1 MSELFENMEGVQEL
15 AVLPLR
21 NTVLFP
27 QVVVPLAVGRAKSVK
42 LIEEAVQHER
52 PIAILTQKNP
62 EDDSP
67 SMGDVYEIGTVAR
80 ILKVVKIAS
89 DNYSVIIQGQQRI
102 KLIEMTREEPFF
114 VGRFELLP
122 EPTDVDPDDQVEVE
136 ALFMNLKST
145 AKQVVKFITEVP
157 KEASQMVDGVND
169 PGQLCDFVAANMD
182 ISTEE
187 KQTIL
192 ETLPLKPRLKSVVT
206 LLARQLEVLRVSDKI
221 QSQIK
226 EEIDKNQREYYL
238 RQQLKAIKE
247 QLGDLDGDGGD
258 LEEIAQALEDKD
270 LPEEVEQ
277 VVRKQLNRLRM
288 MQPASSEYGVTR
300 TYIETLLDVLWGV
313 QTDDNLNIK
322 HARHILDS
330 DHYGLESVK
339 KRIIEYLAVRKLKKD
354 MKGPIL
360 CLVGPPGVGKTSLG
374 RSIAHALERKFVRI
388 SLGGVHD
395 ESEIRGHR
403 RTYVG
408 ALPGRIVQGLRK
420 AGTNNPVFM
429 LDEIDK
435 VGRDFRGDPS
445 AALLEVLDPE
455 QNRNFSDHYLEIP
468 VNLSNIL
475 FVATA
480 NMLDPISPPLRDR
493 MDVIEIPGY
502 TAYEKTHICRDYLI
516 PKQLELHGIT
526 EDNLT
531 ITSEALDVLIGK
543 YTREAGV
550 RNLERRIADVCRG
563 VAVTV
568 ATQEEESDEKVHIE
582 LTPDNLS
589 DYLGPERYTY
599 EVAERTSH
607 PGVATGLAW
616 TPAGGDILFI
626 EATRMPGRGEL
637 VLTGQLGDVMK
648 ESVRAALSYIRSH
661 NEDYLI
667 DHDLLR
673 KHDVHLHVPAG
684 AIPKDGPSAG
694 VTMFSA
700 LLSLLTSVKVRN
712 DVAMTGEITLR
723 GNVLPVGGIKE
734 KVLAAHRSGIKRVIM
749 PERNKKDLIDVTD
762 DIKNDLEIFFVNHV
776 HQLPD
781 LVFEQGYAF
790 VDLMA
795 QEKARAEHA
804 KAAAEAAS
812 E

>member
-1 MSELFENMEGVQEL
+1 MEQLEGIEEFS
-15 AVLPLR
+15 VLPLR

-27 QVVVPLAVGRAKSVK
+27 QVVVPLAVGRPRSVK
-42 LIEEAVQHER
+42 LIEEAADSDK
-52 PIAILTQKNP
+52 PIAILTQKEP
-62 EDDSP
+62 EEDHPGVDDI
-67 SMGDVYEIGTVAR
+67 YHTGTLAR

-89 DNYSVIIQGQQRI
+89 DNYSVIIQGQQR
-102 KLIEMTREEPFF
+102 LRLEEMTQDDPFF
-114 VGRFELLP
+114 KGSFEMLP
-122 EPTDVDPDDQVEVE
+122 EPSMPTGEEQVEIE
-136 ALFMNLKST
+136 ALFKNLKTT
-145 AKQVVKFITEVP
+145 AKQVVKFIPEMP
-157 KEASQMVDGVND
+157 KEASQMVDGVDD

-192 ETLPLKPRLKSVVT
+192 ETVPLKDRLTTVVT

-247 QLGDLDGDGGD
+247 QLGELDGEGGD
-258 LEEIAQALEDKD
+258 LEELASAIEDKD
-270 LPEEVEQ
+270 LPDEVQE
-277 VVRKQLNRLRM
+277 VCKKQLNRLRM

-300 TYIETLLDVLWGV
+300 TYVETLLDIPWRVS
-313 QTDDNLNIK
+313 TEDKLNIK
-322 HARHILDS
+322 AARAILDE
-330 DHYGLESVK
+330 DHYDLDKVK
-339 KRIIEYLAVRKLKKD
+339 KRIIEYLAVRKLKDD

-374 RSIAHALERKFVRI
+374 RSVARALDRKFVRI

-455 QNRNFSDHYLEIP
+455 QNNSFSDHYLEIP
-468 VNLSNIL
+468 VDLSNVL

-480 NMLDPISPPLRDR
+480 NMLDPISAPLRDR

-502 TAYEKTHICRDYLI
+502 TAYDKNKIARNYLI
-516 PKQLELHGIT
+516 PKQLDLHGID
-526 EDNLT
+526 EDNLV
-531 ITSEALDVLIGK
+531 IGDDALDKIIRSH
-543 YTREAGV
+543 TREAGV

-563 VAVTV
+563 VAVKV
-568 ATQEEESDEKVHIE
+568 AEVLDDPDETISIE
-582 LTPDNLS
+582 VTPENL
-589 DYLGPERYTY
+589 DDFLGPERYQY
-599 EVAERTSH
+599 EVAQRTSQ

-626 EATRMPGRGEL
+626 EATKMPGRGEL

-648 ESVRAALSYIRSH
+648 ESVRAALSYIRSRTGDFSI
-661 NEDYLI
+661 NSKFM
-667 DHDLLR
+667 R

-694 VTMFSA
+694 ITMFVA
-700 LLSLLTSVKVRN
+700 LLSLFTDIKVRS

-734 KVLAAHRSGIKRVIM
+734 KVLAAHRSGIKRIVL
-749 PERNKKDLIDVTD
+749 PERNEKDLVDVSEEIKEELKFFFLEDVT
-762 DIKNDLEIFFVNHV
+762 K
-776 HQLPD
+776 LPE
-781 LVFEQGYAF
+781 LVFEEGYEF
-790 VDLMA
+790 TEQPLPGEDDSEEG
-795 QEKARAEHA
+795 Q
-804 KAAAEAAS
+804 AEAG

>member
-1 MSELFENMEGVQEL
+1 MSEMQGVSQDQLLEGIQEL
-15 AVLPLR
+15 PVLPLR

-27 QVVVPLAVGRAKSVK
+27 QVVVPLAVGRPKSVK
-42 LIEEAVQHER
+42 LIEEATENDT
-52 PIAILTQKNP
+52 PIAILTQTNP
-62 EDDSP
+62 EIDDP
-67 SMGDVYEIGTVAR
+67 TTDDLFNVGTVAR
-80 ILKVVKIAS
+80 VLKVVKVAA

-102 KLIEMTREEPFF
+102 VLEEMLQEEPYFK
-114 VGRFELLP
+114 GRFEVQDTP
-122 EPTDVDPDDQVEVE
+122 QPTAEDQVEIQ
-136 ALFMNLKST
+136 ALFRNLKST
-145 AKQVVKFITEVP
+145 AKQVVKFIPEMP
-157 KEASQMVDGVND
+157 KEASQMVDGVDD

-182 ISTEE
+182 IEVDE
-187 KQTIL
+187 KQEILQTID
-192 ETLPLKPRLKSVVT
+192 LKERLQTVVT

-221 QSQIK
+221 QNQIK

-247 QLGDLDGDGGD
+247 QLGELDGEGGD
-258 LEEIAQALEDKD
+258 LEELARSIDEKK
-270 LPEEVEQ
+270 LPEEVEEKA
-277 VVRKQLNRLRM
+277 RKQLNRLRM

-300 TYIETLLDVLWGV
+300 TYVETLLDIPWME
-313 QTDDNLNIK
+313 QTTDKLNIK
-322 HARHILDS
+322 NARQILDE
-330 DHYGLESVK
+330 DHYDLDKVK
-339 KRIIEYLAVRKLKKD
+339 KRIIEYLAVRQLKKD

-374 RSIAHALERKFVRI
+374 RSVARALGRKFVRI
-388 SLGGVHD
+388 SLGGIHD

-455 QNRNFSDHYLEIP
+455 QNDTFSDHYIEIP
-468 VNLSNIL
+468 IDLSNVL
-475 FVATA
+475 FIATA

-502 TAYEKTHICRDYLI
+502 TAYDKQHIAREYLI
-516 PKQLELHGIT
+516 PKQLDQHGLDKSYLEIS
-526 EDNLT
+526 N
-531 ITSEALDVLIGK
+531 EALEDMIRS

-550 RNLERRIADVCRG
+550 RSLERRVADVCRG
-563 VAVTV
+563 VAVQV
-568 ATQEEESDEKVHIE
+568 AEKDEAERADVHVTLE
-582 LTPDNLS
+582 KDNLI
-589 DYLGPERYTY
+589 DFLGPQKFQH
-599 EVAERTSH
+599 EVAQRTSQ

-626 EATRMPGRGEL
+626 ESTRMPGKGEL

-648 ESVRAALSYIRSH
+648 ESVRAALSYIRTH
-661 NEDYLI
+661 AEDFGI
-667 DHDLLR
+667 DKNFMKASDIHI
-673 KHDVHLHVPAG
+673 HVPAG

-694 VTMFSA
+694 ITMYSS
-700 LLSLLTSVKVRN
+700 LLSLLTGVRVRS

-734 KVLAAHRSGIKRVIM
+734 KVLAAHRSGIKRLVL
-749 PERNKKDLIDVTD
+749 PSRNEKDLIDVSQ
-762 DIKNDLEIFFVNHV
+762 DIKKDLEIFFADHV
-776 HQLPD
+776 SELAD
-781 LVFEQGYAF
+781 WVFEDKLPGGNVAKEE
-790 VDLMA
+790 V
-795 QEKARAEHA
+795 AE
-804 KAAAEAAS
+804 
-812 E
+812 